1 MEGRG
6 GGGGEG
12 GRVPH
17 QRETR
22 PQLLPTGIRLC
33 PACQSTESSTT
44 VCSTYEPA
52 ISRRCREVRCHT
64 TAMPSQVGTQ
74 SCSLSALPSR
84 PGPGVGGIRCCTWSA
99 RAAASQCE
107 AQRPGGRRV
116 GGTYRLV
123 AVNRS
128 PNAQAPSRV
137 KIATPWQNQWQ
148 SVSDV
153 HCFLPCTH
161 ARADAF
167 PRTRL
172 RCRSGAA
179 SRCACACGHA
189 REHNLCARARIW

>member
-1 MEGRG
+1 
-6 GGGGEG
+6 
-12 GRVPH
+12 
-17 QRETR
+17 
-22 PQLLPTGIRLC
+22 
-33 PACQSTESSTT
+33 
-44 VCSTYEPA
+44 
-52 ISRRCREVRCHT
+52 
-64 TAMPSQVGTQ
+64 MPSQVGTQ

-179 SRCACACGHA
+179 SAVRVRAATRASTIFAHA
-189 REHNLCARARIW
+189 RAYGSNLQRPATVAQATSTQVSDAIIPKNYEVSDAISKFSQCCSTVAGL